1 MKIYEY
7 PTFNRGYTYYSLLTS
22 ILFILVAIYLYYS
35 ITTQDL
41 ALLLSLVGLFSVFHH
56 ARSYEQNYND
66 YFRYVDIL
74 FANILGLYI
83 MIHFKNI
90 FTLSIL
96 GLIICLFFSINKCSS
111 PKTKSFIHSYLHLLV
126 ILVVFYNLH
135 RSDR

>member
-1 MKIYEY
+1 MNDIYKY
-7 PTFNRGYTYYSLLTS
+7 PEFNKNYTYYSFFTS
-22 ILFILVAIYLYYS
+22 ILFILVVIYLYNS
-35 ITTQDL
+35 NAERDL
-41 ALLLSLVGLFSVFHH
+41 TLLLSIVGFFSVIHH

-111 PKTKSFIHSYLHLLV
+111 PRTKSLIHSYLHLTV
-126 ILVVFYNLH
+126 ILIIFYNLH
-135 RSDR
+135 ENT